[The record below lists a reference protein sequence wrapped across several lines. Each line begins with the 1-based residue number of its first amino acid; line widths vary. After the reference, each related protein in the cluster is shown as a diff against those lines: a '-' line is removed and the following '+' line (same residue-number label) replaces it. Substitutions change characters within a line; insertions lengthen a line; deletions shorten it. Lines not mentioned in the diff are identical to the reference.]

1 MSYTEK
7 HICWNKTIRATYSNA
22 VIKNSNGTVITDE
35 NHLISTGDI
44 VTVNGKNYSCIK
56 YGDVDG
62 DGKVMATDYV
72 QIKNYIMSDNKD
84 SFNDL
89 KKMSADVNKDGQVM
103 ATDYVQIKNY
113 IMNGTEISI

>member
-1 MSYTEK
+1 
-7 HICWNKTIRATYSNA
+7 
-22 VIKNSNGTVITDE
+22 
-35 NHLISTGDI
+35 
-44 VTVNGKNYSCIK
+44 
-56 YGDVDG
+56 
-62 DGKVMATDYV
+62 MATDYV